1 LLYVDSSV
9 FIYPVIYD
17 EAAVM
22 EAKSCKSF
30 LLKIAFKEVDAYTS
44 LITWD
49 EVAWAVRKVL
59 GVEASLS
66 QARKLLKFPNLKFLG
81 VRKTTISKA
90 QEIMERYGL
99 KPRDAIH
106 AATAMEN
113 RITIIVSYDK
123 DFDRIR
129 ELKRVEP

>member
-1 LLYVDSSV
+1 MLYVDSNV

-66 QARKLLKFPNLKFLG
+66 
-81 VRKTTISKA
+81 
-90 QEIMERYGL
+90 
-99 KPRDAIH
+99 
-106 AATAMEN
+106 
-113 RITIIVSYDK
+113 
-123 DFDRIR
+123 
-129 ELKRVEP
+129 